1 MTVLINVVFPV
12 FAIVA
17 AGYLAG
23 RFRVLGP
30 ESAVALN
37 RFVYYFALPP
47 VLFVFP
53 ARQPIADV
61 LNGPFIAA
69 FLAGAALTL
78 ALAFA
83 VNRLWLHHGPDL
95 FALHGLN
102 AIYPNTSYMGIPLFL
117 TAFGPDGTMPA
128 IVATLL
134 GIALM
139 VSGAIATLEA
149 TRAAS
154 ASPGR
159 VAREVAGVLARNP
172 LLIAIAAGI
181 AASFLQLPI
190 PVPIGNFLDLMASAA
205 GPAALFAL
213 GLSLTG
219 HSLLS
224 GLAEVSWVVLLK
236 LGVQPLCTWV
246 MVFYV
251 FDVEPGWAEG
261 AVILSALPVGAVA
274 FVIAQ
279 QYDCYTRRTSSAIV
293 VTTGLS
299 VLTISALLI
308 LLGVG

>member
-12 FAIVA
+12 FAIIA

-47 VLFVFP
+47 VLFAFP

-83 VNRLWLHHGPDL
+83 ANRLWLRHRPDM
-95 FALHGLN
+95 FALYSLN

-117 TAFGPDGTMPA
+117 TAFGKDGAMPA

-139 VSGAIATLEA
+139 VGATIATLEA
-149 TRAAS
+149 SRASGSS
-154 ASPGR
+154 ALR
-159 VAREVAGVLARNP
+159 VVRQVTGVLVRNP
-172 LLIAIAAGI
+172 LLIAIAAGM
-181 AASFLQLPI
+181 AASVLQLPI
-190 PVPIGNFLDLMASAA
+190 PTPIGNFLDLMASAA

-219 HSLLS
+219 FSLLS
-224 GLAEVSWVVLLK
+224 GLGEVGWVTLLK

-246 MVFYV
+246 MVRYV
-251 FDVEPGWAEG
+251 FDVAPGWAEG
-261 AVILSALPVGAVA
+261 AVILAGLPVGAVA

-279 QYDCYTRRTSSAIV
+279 QYDCYTRRTSSLII

-299 VLTISALLI
+299 VLTTSALLI